1 MKYLLALIA
10 LSLTSCAI
18 VRDYAIQ
25 AEVPEHLAPI
35 IDEYRLIPQS
45 ERLLNRDAVNNL
57 TEFCDVEITC
67 VGDI

>member
-1 MKYLLALIA
+1 MKTLLVLLA

-35 IDEYRLIPQS
+35 INEYRLIPQS
-45 ERLLNRDAVNNL
+45 ERLRNRDAVNNL